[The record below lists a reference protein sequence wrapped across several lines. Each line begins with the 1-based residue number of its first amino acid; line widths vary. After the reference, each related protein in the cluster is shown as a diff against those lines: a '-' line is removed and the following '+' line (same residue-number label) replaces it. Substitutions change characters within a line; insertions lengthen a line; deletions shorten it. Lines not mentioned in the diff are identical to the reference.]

1 MNHRIPCEV
10 IRDLMPLHVDG
21 HTSAATDSRIGE
33 HLEECGEC
41 KKLYERMKVDAESS
55 ACSVQAHTG
64 DMDGLKKVK
73 AGNLRNVLFGTA
85 AVLALL
91 FLAAFV
97 KLFFLGHPTDS
108 YLVTYAN
115 VNGTQLNVGGVFYGS
130 ADVLGRYKLVP
141 VENGTEELVIYAC
154 LPSAWNRRGSFNLE
168 LPMPSQGTQIEF
180 NGITI
185 KSDGTVIGKLANRLF
200 MARNPYVGD
209 MSANGRLAGELGIAG
224 TCGSFKNE
232 LQTTKEPYGWTLN
245 FENSVSSPAVF
256 EEKMKAYSCVLI
268 ALTDNLEQVDWN
280 YTVEL
285 EQGPVQR
292 SGKMT
297 EQDCSEYLGEAV
309 KTFAESPERVQRLC
323 GKLGLEQAF

>member
-1 MNHRIPCEV
+1 M
-10 IRDLMPLHVDG
+10 
-21 HTSAATDSRIGE
+21 
-33 HLEECGEC
+33 EEKTEYLRKTGRVSGP
-41 KKLYERMKVDAESS
+41 KLILGA
-55 ACSVQAHTG
+55 
-64 DMDGLKKVK
+64 
-73 AGNLRNVLFGTA
+73 VLVLA
-85 AVLALL
+85 AVLLAV
-91 FLAAFV
+91 FL
-97 KLFFLGHPTDS
+97 KLFVIGYPSDAYSITD
-108 YLVTYAN
+108 AD
-115 VNGTQLNVGGVFYGS
+115 VNGEELSVGGTFYDS
-130 ADVLGRYKLVP
+130 ASVYSRHKLIQR
-141 VENGTEELVIYAC
+141 EEGMTDLVIYAC